1 MCPAKESTRVMMMK
15 QEVKKAV
22 KKQEGRKD
30 EKRSYHD
37 LSLPIHIQRA
47 TPKIR
52 TEKGEVYKNEAIKL
66 NQIHRVGF
74 FINGILSENSRSW
87 LQGKLIH

>member
-1 MCPAKESTRVMMMK
+1 MK
-15 QEVKKAV
+15 QVRKAV
-22 KKQEGRKD
+22 KKQKEGRKD

-37 LSLPIHIQRA
+37 LSLPIHVQRA

-52 TEKGEVYKNEAIKL
+52 TEKGKVYKTEAIKL
-66 NQIHRVGF
+66 NQIHGVGF

-87 LQGKLIH
+87 LKGKLIH